1 MKNMTTIRWLLGLT
15 IATSQ
20 IACATISPGER
31 GIRKTL
37 GKLHEDTHGP
47 GVVGHWPFVTT
58 VVRVPVRTTM
68 LELNVPLPTREGLTV
83 AAEVSILYHV
93 RERSIRDILE
103 TIGPNYEEEVV
114 LTAFRSAA
122 ANVASQHDAK
132 SMHSGTRAEIEQE
145 IKTELA
151 KTIEPRGFEVES
163 VLLKSIDLP
172 AELTRAIEAKLAAE
186 QQQEQMVFVLETER
200 FEADRKRVEAEG
212 IRDAQRIVDQG
223 LSPLLIQWRAIEAFR
238 DVSKSPNAKIIITD
252 GSSPLMLPAT
262 TDPAPAA
269 PRSTQSGRSTR

>member
-1 MKNMTTIRWLLGLT
+1 MGR
-15 IATSQ
+15 
-20 IACATISPGER
+20 
-31 GIRKTL
+31 
-37 GKLHEDTHGP
+37 LHKDTHDP

-83 AAEVSILYHV
+83 EAEVSILYHV
-93 RERSIRDILE
+93 RESSIRDILE

-132 SMHSGTRAEIEQE
+132 NMHSGTRAEIEQE

-186 QQQEQMVFVLETER
+186 QQQQQMVFVLETER

-223 LSPLLIQWRAIEAFR
+223 LSPLLIQWRAIEAFK
-238 DVSKSPNAKIIITD
+238 DLSNSPNAKIIITD

-262 TDPAPAA
+262 TDPAP
-269 PRSTQSGRSTR
+269 RSSQTGRSSR